1 MPVKG
6 ARVPM
11 TERFWSKVNITDTCE
26 ASVSHNEGSIMA
38 RSMRI
43 QLNWY
48 RFYLLAGN
56 GATLMESPR
65 YAGSAACEKAAKRIA
80 ERFGLS
86 IEDIRER

>member
-1 MPVKG
+1 
-6 ARVPM
+6 
-11 TERFWSKVNITDTCE
+11 
-26 ASVSHNEGSIMA
+26 MA

-43 QLNWY
+43 QLSWY

-65 YAGSAACEKAAKRIA
+65 YTGSAACEKAAKRIA